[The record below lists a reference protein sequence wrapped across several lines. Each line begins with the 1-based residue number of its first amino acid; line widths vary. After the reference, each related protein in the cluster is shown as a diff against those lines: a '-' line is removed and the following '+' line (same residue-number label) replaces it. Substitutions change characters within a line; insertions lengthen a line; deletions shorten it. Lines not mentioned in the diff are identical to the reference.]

1 MTEYAE
7 VATSDYLSNLEKW
20 HRDTSWIC
28 YGKRRSFS
36 VYEIAAC
43 AYGNEEGSVLKPGEK
58 NKKKMFISDLFR
70 ISYAAEEYRRI

>member
-28 YGKRRSFS
+28 YGN
-36 VYEIAAC
+36 A
-43 AYGNEEGSVLKPGEK
+43 VLFLYTKLPPVLMAMKKEMCLSRAK
-58 NKKKMFISDLFR
+58 TKKMFFSDLSR